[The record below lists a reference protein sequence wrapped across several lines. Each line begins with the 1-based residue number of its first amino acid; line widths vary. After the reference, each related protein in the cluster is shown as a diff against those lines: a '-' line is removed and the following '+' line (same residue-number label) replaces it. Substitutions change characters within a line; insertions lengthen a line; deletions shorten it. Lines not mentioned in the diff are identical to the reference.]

1 MFYFILIV
9 LTTVCLNIY
18 SPYKCTVFLKVFF
31 SILAISLVKSTY
43 YGKVH
48 YKVVKVKCFA
58 KSPEKIMSENTN
70 AGLNSRFDVYFL
82 LGAETLDRS
91 RTFQKKVQI

>member
-18 SPYKCTVFLKVFF
+18 SPYKCIVFLQV
-31 SILAISLVKSTY
+31 SPILAISLMKSIY

-82 LGAETLDRS
+82 LGAETLD
-91 RTFQKKVQI
+91 